1 MVIEFVQSDAGV
13 NGETYAA
20 ISHSFS
26 NLVIPAG
33 ATVNSGV
40 IDNVPLTQ
48 GAVKSLTII
57 PLGYLD
63 ISAATTVRI
72 GSTSGY
78 QIPWLQ
84 IKQPHVPASYS
95 LSTGIQLDE
104 LSNIASSDT
113 TSSRASALA
122 GVL

>member
-20 ISHSFS
+20 ISHGFS

-48 GAVKSLTII
+48 GAVQSLTII

-72 GSTSGY
+72 GGTAGY

-84 IKQPHVPASYS
+84 IQQPHVPASYS
-95 LSTGIQLDE
+95 LSGIQLDE

-113 TSSRASALA
+113 TSSKASLLA

>member
-72 GSTSGY
+72 GGTAGY